1 MRRWPLLGAM
11 TLSMMALGSLAGAQ
25 EVAIYRCT
33 DPTGALTVQN
43 MPCPKG
49 MQQQKKLM
57 TAPAAVPFAPGGA
70 TNPAPAP
77 AMPAAQPRAA
87 AQAAASAP
95 AAPATPAALPAPTVT
110 STSTLPPPPL
120 FECTAHDNGR
130 YFTEDREPATRCLPM
145 QTTNLAGG
153 PATGGG
159 SACEVVTDRCAPVP
173 DQSLCEAW
181 RKRAEQAESTWRFSD
196 EAQSAERKQRYEQM
210 RRVLDESRCAN
221 PAATP

>member
-1 MRRWPLLGAM
+1 MSRALWLMLMLLLGWV
-11 TLSMMALGSLAGAQ
+11 SGANAQ
-25 EVAIYRCT
+25 DVAIYRCT
-33 DPTGALTVQN
+33 DPSGALTVQN

-49 MQQQKKLM
+49 MQQQKKMM
-57 TAPAAVPFAPGGA
+57 TAPAAVPFAPGG
-70 TNPAPAP
+70 TPAPAP
-77 AMPAAQPRAA
+77 VRPAPAAKPAPAA
-87 AQAAASAP
+87 PVAVPTAQAAAP
-95 AAPATPAALPAPTVT
+95 PLTP
-110 STSTLPPPPL
+110 TSTLPPPPL

-181 RKRAEQAESTWRFSD
+181 RKRAEQAEATWRFSD
-196 EAQSAERKQRYEQM
+196 EVQSAERKQRYDQM

-221 PAATP
+221 PSAAP

>member
-1 MRRWPLLGAM
+1 MSRMRLAALLAM
-11 TLSMMALGSLAGAQ
+11 AWVSSGGNAQ
-25 EVAIYRCT
+25 DVAIYRCT
-33 DPTGALTVQN
+33 DPSGALTVQN

-57 TAPAAVPFAPGGA
+57 TAPVAVPFAPG
-70 TNPAPAP
+70 TPPAPAP
-77 AMPAAQPRAA
+77 APVRTAPVAPAPPAA
-87 AQAAASAP
+87 AP
-95 AAPATPAALPAPTVT
+95 AAPAPAPIT

-130 YFTEDREPATRCLPM
+130 YFTEEREPATRCLPM

-181 RKRAEQAESTWRFSD
+181 RKRAEQAESSWRFSN
-196 EAQSAERKQRYEQM
+196 EAQSAERKQRYDQM

>member
-1 MRRWPLLGAM
+1 MRRCLLLLLMGWMSVA
-11 TLSMMALGSLAGAQ
+11 SAQ
-25 EVAIYRCT
+25 DVTIYRCT

-49 MQQQKKLM
+49 VQQQKKVM
-57 TAPAAVPFAPGGA
+57 TAPAAVPFAPGGSSA
-70 TNPAPAP
+70 ASPARTAP
-77 AMPAAQPRAA
+77 SAQPRATPKTE
-87 AQAAASAP
+87 AP
-95 AAPATPAALPAPTVT
+95 AAAPVAAPAPVAPTPPATT

-159 SACEVVTDRCAPVP
+159 SA
-173 DQSLCEAW
+173 
-181 RKRAEQAESTWRFSD
+181 
-196 EAQSAERKQRYEQM
+196 
-210 RRVLDESRCAN
+210 
-221 PAATP
+221 

>member
-1 MRRWPLLGAM
+1 MAV
-11 TLSMMALGSLAGAQ
+11 SMLAVASVAGAQ

-70 TNPAPAP
+70 ATAAPAR
-77 AMPAAQPRAA
+77 ATQPRAA
-87 AQAAASAP
+87 APTAAPAP
-95 AAPATPAALPAPTVT
+95 AAPAATPATTPVPAAT

-221 PAATP
+221 PSATP

>member
-1 MRRWPLLGAM
+1 MRRCLLLLLMGWMSVA
-11 TLSMMALGSLAGAQ
+11 SAQ
-25 EVAIYRCT
+25 DVTIYRCT

-49 MQQQKKLM
+49 VQQQKKLM
-57 TAPAAVPFAPGGA
+57 TAPAAVPFAPGGSSA
-70 TNPAPAP
+70 ASPARTAP
-77 AMPAAQPRAA
+77 SAQPRATPKTE
-87 AQAAASAP
+87 AP
-95 AAPATPAALPAPTVT
+95 AAAPVAAPAPVAPTPPATT

-181 RKRAEQAESTWRFSD
+181 RKRAEQAEATWRFSD
-196 EAQSAERKQRYEQM
+196 DAQSAERKQRFDQM

-221 PAATP
+221 PSTTP

>member
-1 MRRWPLLGAM
+1 MSRTLLLALLLCWVPGAN
-11 TLSMMALGSLAGAQ
+11 AQ
-25 EVAIYRCT
+25 DVAIYRCT

-49 MQQQKKLM
+49 MQQQKKMM
-57 TAPAAVPFAPGGA
+57 TAPAAVPFAPGG
-70 TNPAPAP
+70 TPAPAP
-77 AMPAAQPRAA
+77 MRPAHPAQ
-87 AQAAASAP
+87 QAP
-95 AAPATPAALPAPTVT
+95 AAPAAAPPAPTAAST
-110 STSTLPPPPL
+110 PAPITSTLPPPPL

-181 RKRAEQAESTWRFSD
+181 RKRAEQAEATWRFSD
-196 EAQSAERKQRYEQM
+196 EAQSAERKQRYDQM

-221 PAATP
+221 PSITP

>member
-11 TLSMMALGSLAGAQ
+11 TLGMMALGSLAGAQ

-33 DPTGALTVQN
+33 DPAGALTVQN

-57 TAPAAVPFAPGGA
+57 TTPAAVPFAPGGA
-70 TNPAPAP
+70 TNPSPP
-77 AMPAAQPRAA
+77 HAMPAAQPRAT

-95 AAPATPAALPAPTVT
+95 AASAAPPAPTVT

-196 EAQSAERKQRYEQM
+196 EAQSAERRQRYEQM

>member
-1 MRRWPLLGAM
+1 MSRTLLLALLLGWVTDAN
-11 TLSMMALGSLAGAQ
+11 AQ
-25 EVAIYRCT
+25 DVAIYRCT

-43 MPCPKG
+43 MPCAKG
-49 MQQQKKLM
+49 MQQHKKMM
-57 TAPAAVPFAPGGA
+57 TAPAAVPLAPGG
-70 TNPAPAP
+70 TPAPVRPAHAVQPAP
-77 AMPAAQPRAA
+77 VAP
-87 AQAAASAP
+87 AAAS
-95 AAPATPAALPAPTVT
+95 PAPTAASTPPPMT

-181 RKRAEQAESTWRFSD
+181 RKRAEQAEATWRFSD
-196 EAQSAERKQRYEQM
+196 EAQSAERKQRYDQM

-221 PAATP
+221 PSAAP

>member
-1 MRRWPLLGAM
+1 MTCMRLAVLLLLAWV
-11 TLSMMALGSLAGAQ
+11 SGSDAQ
-25 EVAIYRCT
+25 PVAIYRCT
-33 DPTGALTVQN
+33 DPAGALTVQN

-57 TAPAAVPFAPGGA
+57 TAPAAVPFTPGG
-70 TNPAPAP
+70 APAP
-77 AMPAAQPRAA
+77 AVTRPAPV
-87 AQAAASAP
+87 SPTPP
-95 AAPATPAALPAPTVT
+95 AAPASTAATAPPPALSP
-110 STSTLPPPPL
+110 TSTLPPPPL

-173 DQSLCEAW
+173 DQRLCEAW
-181 RKRAEQAESTWRFSD
+181 RARAEQAESTWRFSD
-196 EAQSAERKQRYEQM
+196 EAQSAERKQRYDQM
-210 RRVLDESRCAN
+210 RRVLDESRCAT

>member
-1 MRRWPLLGAM
+1 MRRVRLFGLLVVAWV
-11 TLSMMALGSLAGAQ
+11 AGSAAQ

-33 DPTGALTVQN
+33 DPGGALTVQN

-57 TAPAAVPFAPGGA
+57 TAPAAVPFAPGGS
-70 TNPAPAP
+70 PAPAP
-77 AMPAAQPRAA
+77 ARPAAAA
-87 AQAAASAP
+87 PTPPVAP
-95 AAPATPAALPAPTVT
+95 AAAPATPVAAPAPPP
-110 STSTLPPPPL
+110 TSTLPPPPL

-130 YFTEDREPATRCLPM
+130 YFTEDREPATRCLPT

-159 SACEVVTDRCAPVP
+159 TACEVVTDRCAPVP

-196 EAQSAERKQRYEQM
+196 QAQAAERKQRYDQM

-221 PAATP
+221 PSAAP

>member
-1 MRRWPLLGAM
+1 MNRTLVVCLLLGGAWGA
-11 TLSMMALGSLAGAQ
+11 SAQ

-57 TAPAAVPFAPGGA
+57 IAPAAVPFAPGGA
-70 TNPAPAP
+70 ATAAPAR
-77 AMPAAQPRAA
+77 ATQPRAA
-87 AQAAASAP
+87 APTAASAP
-95 AAPATPAALPAPTVT
+95 AAPAATPPATPVPAAT

-196 EAQSAERKQRYEQM
+196 EAQSAERKQRYDQM

>member
-1 MRRWPLLGAM
+1 
-11 TLSMMALGSLAGAQ
+11 MALLLSWVPGANAQ
-25 EVAIYRCT
+25 DVAIYRCT

-49 MQQQKKLM
+49 MQQQKKMM
-57 TAPAAVPFAPGGA
+57 TAPAAVPFAPSG
-70 TNPAPAP
+70 TPAPAP
-77 AMPAAQPRAA
+77 MRPAHPAQP
-87 AQAAASAP
+87 AP
-95 AAPATPAALPAPTVT
+95 AAPAAAPPAPTAASTPAPMT

-181 RKRAEQAESTWRFSD
+181 RKRAEQAEATWRFSD
-196 EAQSAERKQRYEQM
+196 EAQSAERKQRYDQM

-221 PAATP
+221 PSITP

>member
-1 MRRWPLLGAM
+1 M
-11 TLSMMALGSLAGAQ
+11 TLGMMALGSLAGAQ

-33 DPTGALTVQN
+33 DAAGALTVQN

-70 TNPAPAP
+70 TNPSPP
-77 AMPAAQPRAA
+77 HAMPAAQPRAT

-95 AAPATPAALPAPTVT
+95 VAPATPAAPPAPTVT

-153 PATGGG
+153 P
-159 SACEVVTDRCAPVP
+159 
-173 DQSLCEAW
+173 
-181 RKRAEQAESTWRFSD
+181 
-196 EAQSAERKQRYEQM
+196 
-210 RRVLDESRCAN
+210 
-221 PAATP
+221 

>member
-1 MRRWPLLGAM
+1 MSRTLLLALLLGW
-11 TLSMMALGSLAGAQ
+11 GSGVNAQ
-25 EVAIYRCT
+25 DVAIYRCT
-33 DPTGALTVQN
+33 DPAGALTVQN

-49 MQQQKKLM
+49 MQQQKKMM
-57 TAPAAVPFAPGGA
+57 TAPAAVPFAPGG
-70 TNPAPAP
+70 TPAPAP
-77 AMPAAQPRAA
+77 VRPAPATKP
-87 AQAAASAP
+87 AP
-95 AAPATPAALPAPTVT
+95 AAPVAVPTAPAAASTPPTT
-110 STSTLPPPPL
+110 SSTSTLPPPPL

-181 RKRAEQAESTWRFSD
+181 RKRAEQAEATWRFSD
-196 EAQSAERKQRYEQM
+196 EAQSAERKQRYAQM

-221 PAATP
+221 PSVTP

>member
-1 MRRWPLLGAM
+1 MRRVRLFGLLVVAWV
-11 TLSMMALGSLAGAQ
+11 AGSAAQ

-33 DPTGALTVQN
+33 DPSGGLTVQN

-57 TAPAAVPFAPGGA
+57 TAPAAVPFAPGGS
-70 TNPAPAP
+70 PAPAP
-77 AMPAAQPRAA
+77 ARPAAAA
-87 AQAAASAP
+87 PTPPVAP
-95 AAPATPAALPAPTVT
+95 AAAPATPVAAPAPPP
-110 STSTLPPPPL
+110 TSTLPPPPL

-159 SACEVVTDRCAPVP
+159 TACEVVTDRCAPVP

-196 EAQSAERKQRYEQM
+196 QAQAAERKQRYDQM

-221 PAATP
+221 PSAAP

>member
-1 MRRWPLLGAM
+1 MDVGCQRPGRDHLPLHRSDRRAYGA
-11 TLSMMALGSLAGAQ
+11 
-25 EVAIYRCT
+25 EH
-33 DPTGALTVQN
+33 
-43 MPCPKG
+43 
-49 MQQQKKLM
+49 
-57 TAPAAVPFAPGGA
+57 AVPERRAAAKESDDCAGRRAVCARRIERSIACAHSALCTTARHPENRGA
-70 TNPAPAP
+70 RCCTVAAPAP
-77 AMPAAQPRAA
+77 V
-87 AQAAASAP
+87 AP
-95 AAPATPAALPAPTVT
+95 TPPATT

-181 RKRAEQAESTWRFSD
+181 RKRAEQAEATWRFSD
-196 EAQSAERKQRYEQM
+196 EAQSAERKQRYDQM

-221 PAATP
+221 PSTTP

>member
-1 MRRWPLLGAM
+1 M
-11 TLSMMALGSLAGAQ
+11 TLGMMALGSLAGAQ

-33 DPTGALTVQN
+33 DAAGALTVQN

-70 TNPAPAP
+70 TNPSPP
-77 AMPAAQPRAA
+77 HAMPAAQPRAT

-95 AAPATPAALPAPTVT
+95 VAPATPAAPPAPTVT

-181 RKRAEQAESTWRFSD
+181 RKRTEQAESTWRFSD

>member
-1 MRRWPLLGAM
+1 MSRMRLIALV
-11 TLSMMALGSLAGAQ
+11 MMGWVSGSNAQ
-25 EVAIYRCT
+25 DVAIYRCT
-33 DPTGALTVQN
+33 DPSGALTVQN

-57 TAPAAVPFAPGGA
+57 TAPAAVPFAPG
-70 TNPAPAP
+70 TPPAPAP
-77 AMPAAQPRAA
+77 VRTAPVAPAPVPAA
-87 AQAAASAP
+87 AP
-95 AAPATPAALPAPTVT
+95 VAAPAPLT

-130 YFTEDREPATRCLPM
+130 YFTEDREPARRCLPM
-145 QTTNLAGG
+145 QTTNLGGG

-196 EAQSAERKQRYEQM
+196 EAQSAERKQRYDQM
-210 RRVLDESRCAN
+210 RRVLEESRCAN

>member
-1 MRRWPLLGAM
+1 MRRVRLFGLLVVAWV
-11 TLSMMALGSLAGAQ
+11 AGSAAQ

-33 DPTGALTVQN
+33 DPSGALTVQN

-57 TAPAAVPFAPGGA
+57 TAPAAVPFAPGGS
-70 TNPAPAP
+70 PAPAP
-77 AMPAAQPRAA
+77 ARPAAAA
-87 AQAAASAP
+87 PTPPVAP
-95 AAPATPAALPAPTVT
+95 AAAPATPVAAPAPPP
-110 STSTLPPPPL
+110 TSTLPPPPL

-159 SACEVVTDRCAPVP
+159 TACEVVTDRCAPVP

-196 EAQSAERKQRYEQM
+196 QAQAAERKQRYDQM

-221 PAATP
+221 PSAAP

>member
-1 MRRWPLLGAM
+1 
-11 TLSMMALGSLAGAQ
+11 AQ
-25 EVAIYRCT
+25 DVAIYRCT
-33 DPTGALTVQN
+33 DPAGALTVQN

-49 MQQQKKLM
+49 MQQQKKMM
-57 TAPAAVPFAPGGA
+57 TAPAAVPFAPGG
-70 TNPAPAP
+70 TPAPAP
-77 AMPAAQPRAA
+77 VRPAPATKP
-87 AQAAASAP
+87 AP
-95 AAPATPAALPAPTVT
+95 AAPVAVPTAPAAASTPPTT
-110 STSTLPPPPL
+110 SSTSTLPPPPL

-181 RKRAEQAESTWRFSD
+181 RKRAEQAEATWRFSD
-196 EAQSAERKQRYEQM
+196 EAQSAERKQRYAQM

-221 PAATP
+221 PSVTP

>member
-1 MRRWPLLGAM
+1 MLLLGWV
-11 TLSMMALGSLAGAQ
+11 SGANAQ
-25 EVAIYRCT
+25 DVAIYRCT
-33 DPTGALTVQN
+33 DPSGALTVQN

-49 MQQQKKLM
+49 MQQQKKMM
-57 TAPAAVPFAPGGA
+57 TAPAAVPFAPGG
-70 TNPAPAP
+70 TPAPAP
-77 AMPAAQPRAA
+77 VRPAPAAKPAPAA
-87 AQAAASAP
+87 PVAVPTAQAAAP
-95 AAPATPAALPAPTVT
+95 PLTP
-110 STSTLPPPPL
+110 TSTLPPPPL

-181 RKRAEQAESTWRFSD
+181 RKRAEQAEATWRFSD
-196 EAQSAERKQRYEQM
+196 EVQSAERKQRYDQM

-221 PAATP
+221 PSAAP

>member
-1 MRRWPLLGAM
+1 MSRTLLLTLLLGWIA
-11 TLSMMALGSLAGAQ
+11 AGANAQ
-25 EVAIYRCT
+25 DVAIYRCT
-33 DPTGALTVQN
+33 DPAGALTVQN

-49 MQQQKKLM
+49 MQQQKKMM
-57 TAPAAVPFAPGGA
+57 TAPAAVPFAPGG
-70 TNPAPAP
+70 TPAPASVR
-77 AMPAAQPRAA
+77 AAPAAKP
-87 AQAAASAP
+87 AP
-95 AAPATPAALPAPTVT
+95 AAPTAVPTAPAAASTPPPMTP
-110 STSTLPPPPL
+110 TSTLPPPPL

-153 PATGGG
+153 PAIGGG

-181 RKRAEQAESTWRFSD
+181 RKRAEQAEATWRFSD
-196 EAQSAERKQRYEQM
+196 EAQSAERKQRYDQM

-221 PAATP
+221 PSAAP

>member
-1 MRRWPLLGAM
+1 MRRWPWLALLA
-11 TLSMMALGSLAGAQ
+11 SASLAGAQ

-33 DPTGALTVQN
+33 DPAGALTVQN

-49 MQQQKKLM
+49 MQQQKRLM
-57 TAPAAVPFAPGGA
+57 TAPAAVPLTQGGSG
-70 TNPAPAP
+70 
-77 AMPAAQPRAA
+77 
-87 AQAAASAP
+87 AASPARTAP
-95 AAPATPAALPAPTVT
+95 AAPPRTMPPTDVPAAAPAAATAPPAATPAAAT

-173 DQSLCEAW
+173 DQRLCEAW
-181 RKRAEQAESTWRFSD
+181 RQRAEQAESTWRFSD
-196 EAQSAERKQRYEQM
+196 EAQSAERKQRYLQM
-210 RRVLDESRCAN
+210 RRVLDESRCAT
-221 PAATP
+221 ASATP

>member
-1 MRRWPLLGAM
+1 MSHALWLMLLLGWV
-11 TLSMMALGSLAGAQ
+11 SGANAQ
-25 EVAIYRCT
+25 DVAIYRCT
-33 DPTGALTVQN
+33 DPSGALTVQN
-43 MPCPKG
+43 MPCAKG
-49 MQQQKKLM
+49 MQQQKKMM
-57 TAPAAVPFAPGGA
+57 TAPAAVPFAPGG
-70 TNPAPAP
+70 TPAPAP
-77 AMPAAQPRAA
+77 ARAAPAARQPPAIPAA
-87 AQAAASAP
+87 VP
-95 AAPATPAALPAPTVT
+95 AAPAAASTPPPLT

-181 RKRAEQAESTWRFSD
+181 RKRAEQAEATWRFSD
-196 EAQSAERKQRYEQM
+196 EAQSAERKQRYDQM

-221 PAATP
+221 PSAAP

>member
-1 MRRWPLLGAM
+1 MSRALWLMLLLGWV
-11 TLSMMALGSLAGAQ
+11 SGANAQ
-25 EVAIYRCT
+25 DVAIYRCT
-33 DPTGALTVQN
+33 DPSGALTVQN

-49 MQQQKKLM
+49 MQQQKKMM
-57 TAPAAVPFAPGGA
+57 TAPAAVPFAPGG
-70 TNPAPAP
+70 TPAPAP
-77 AMPAAQPRAA
+77 VRPAPAAKP
-87 AQAAASAP
+87 AP
-95 AAPATPAALPAPTVT
+95 AAPVAVPTAPAAASTPPPLTP
-110 STSTLPPPPL
+110 TSTLPPPPL

-181 RKRAEQAESTWRFSD
+181 RKRAEQAEATWRFSD
-196 EAQSAERKQRYEQM
+196 EAQSAERKQRYDQM

-221 PAATP
+221 PSAAP

>member
-1 MRRWPLLGAM
+1 MLLGAIA
-11 TLSMMALGSLAGAQ
+11 LSITTAASFASAQ
-25 EVAIYRCT
+25 EVTIYRCT

-49 MQQQKKLM
+49 MQQQKKLI

-70 TNPAPAP
+70 IRTPPTRSTPALQSRAAAPAIASAPFAAAAPAAPAPAP
-77 AMPAAQPRAA
+77 A
-87 AQAAASAP
+87 S
-95 AAPATPAALPAPTVT
+95 TS

-120 FECTAHDNGR
+120 FECTTHDNGR
-130 YFTEDREPATRCLPM
+130 YFTEDREPATRCLPL

-153 PATGGG
+153 PATGDG

-173 DQSLCEAW
+173 DKSLCEAW

-196 EAQSAERKQRYEQM
+196 DAQSTERKQRYEQM
-210 RRVLDESRCAN
+210 RRVFDESRCADT
-221 PAATP
+221 AATP

>member
-1 MRRWPLLGAM
+1 MAQ
-11 TLSMMALGSLAGAQ
+11 SMMAVGAPAGAQ

-33 DPTGALTVQN
+33 DPAGALTVQN

-57 TAPAAVPFAPGGA
+57 TVPAGVPFAPGGA
-70 TNPAPAP
+70 ATASPARAAPAT
-77 AMPAAQPRAA
+77 QPRAA
-87 AQAAASAP
+87 APAAASAP
-95 AAPATPAALPAPTVT
+95 VAAATPAAPPAPAVT

-145 QTTNLAGG
+145 QTTDLSGG

-196 EAQSAERKQRYEQM
+196 EAQSVERKQRYQQM

-221 PAATP
+221 PSATP

>member
-1 MRRWPLLGAM
+1 M

>member
-1 MRRWPLLGAM
+1 MRRWLLV
-11 TLSMMALGSLAGAQ
+11 TLMVCACVADAQ

-33 DPTGALTVQN
+33 DSGGALTVQN

-49 MQQQKKLM
+49 MQQQKKMM
-57 TAPAAVPFAPGGA
+57 TAPAAVPFSPGGSS
-70 TNPAPAP
+70 
-77 AMPAAQPRAA
+77 AASPPRAA
-87 AQAAASAP
+87 PRPAPQTSTPAVAASTAPAAVASAP
-95 AAPATPAALPAPTVT
+95 PAMT

-181 RKRAEQAESTWRFSD
+181 RKRAEQAESAWRFAD
-196 EAQSAERKQRYEQM
+196 EAQSTERQQRYAQM

-221 PAATP
+221 PSATP

>member
-1 MRRWPLLGAM
+1 MRRWLWVA
-11 TLSMMALGSLAGAQ
+11 TMAAWGSVAGAQ

-57 TAPAAVPFAPGGA
+57 TAPAAVPLTAGGLGA
-70 TNPAPAP
+70 ASPVRSA
-77 AMPAAQPRAA
+77 PAAQPPTRPKTD
-87 AQAAASAP
+87 AP
-95 AAPATPAALPAPTVT
+95 AATPAPVAAMPPATTSTST

-173 DQSLCEAW
+173 DQRLCEAW
-181 RKRAEQAESTWRFSD
+181 RQRAEQAESTWRFSD
-196 EAQSAERKQRYEQM
+196 EAQSAERKQRYAQM

-221 PAATP
+221 PSATP

>member
-1 MRRWPLLGAM
+1 
-11 TLSMMALGSLAGAQ
+11 MMALGSLAGAQ

-196 EAQSAERKQRYEQM
+196 DAQSAERKQRYEQM

>member
-1 MRRWPLLGAM
+1 MRRWPWAVLLACA
-11 TLSMMALGSLAGAQ
+11 SVAGAQ

-33 DPTGALTVQN
+33 DSSGALTVQN

-57 TAPAAVPFAPGGA
+57 TAPAAVPLTAGGLGA
-70 TNPAPAP
+70 ASPARSA
-77 AMPAAQPRAA
+77 PAAQPPTMPKTDVPAA
-87 AQAAASAP
+87 AP
-95 AAPATPAALPAPTVT
+95 AATPAPVAPTPPAAA

-181 RKRAEQAESTWRFSD
+181 RQRAEQAESTWRFSD
-196 EAQSAERKQRYEQM
+196 EAQAAERKQRYLQM

-221 PAATP
+221 PSATP

>member
-1 MRRWPLLGAM
+1 MSRMRLIALV
-11 TLSMMALGSLAGAQ
+11 MMGWVSGSNAQ
-25 EVAIYRCT
+25 DVAIYRCT
-33 DPTGALTVQN
+33 DPSGALTVQN

-57 TAPAAVPFAPGGA
+57 TAPV
-70 TNPAPAP
+70 APAP
-77 AMPAAQPRAA
+77 VPAA
-87 AQAAASAP
+87 AP
-95 AAPATPAALPAPTVT
+95 VAAPAPLT

-130 YFTEDREPATRCLPM
+130 YFTEDREPARRCLPM
-145 QTTNLAGG
+145 QTTNLGGG

-196 EAQSAERKQRYEQM
+196 EAQSAERKQRYDQM
-210 RRVLDESRCAN
+210 RRVLEESRCAN

>member
-1 MRRWPLLGAM
+1 MRRWLLVPWIACA
-11 TLSMMALGSLAGAQ
+11 SMAGAQ

-33 DPTGALTVQN
+33 DPAGALTVQN

-57 TAPAAVPFAPGGA
+57 TAPASVPFAPGGSSAPSPERPRPA
-70 TNPAPAP
+70 TQA
-77 AMPAAQPRAA
+77 AMPAA
-87 AQAAASAP
+87 ASLATQAP
-95 AAPATPAALPAPTVT
+95 AAATPPAMT
-110 STSTLPPPPL
+110 SASTLPPPPL

-130 YFTEDREPATRCLPM
+130 YLTEDREPATRCLLM

-181 RKRAEQAESTWRFSD
+181 RKRAEQAEATWHFSD
-196 EAQSAERKQRYEQM
+196 ETQSAERKRRYEQM

-221 PAATP
+221 PSTTP

>member
-1 MRRWPLLGAM
+1 MRRWRLLG
-11 TLSMMALGSLAGAQ
+11 MMALSVTAMGSLADAQ

-70 TNPAPAP
+70 TASPARATPAPQQRVAAPAVASAPVAPTTPVTPPAPA
-77 AMPAAQPRAA
+77 
-87 AQAAASAP
+87 
-95 AAPATPAALPAPTVT
+95 LT

-120 FECTAHDNGR
+120 FECTTHDNGR

-196 EAQSAERKQRYEQM
+196 EAQAAERKQRFDQM

>member
-11 TLSMMALGSLAGAQ
+11 TLGMMALGSLAGAQ

-33 DPTGALTVQN
+33 DAAGALTVQN

-70 TNPAPAP
+70 TNPSPP
-77 AMPAAQPRAA
+77 HAMPAAQPRAT

-95 AAPATPAALPAPTVT
+95 VAPATPAAPPAPTVT

-173 DQSLCEAW
+173 DQNLCEAW

-221 PAATP
+221 PAVTP

>member
-1 MRRWPLLGAM
+1 M

-196 EAQSAERKQRYEQM
+196 DAQSAERKQRYEQM

>member
-1 MRRWPLLGAM
+1 MKRWLGA
-11 TLSMMALGSLAGAQ
+11 ALLASASVAGAQ

-33 DPTGALTVQN
+33 DPSGALTVQN

-57 TAPAAVPFAPGGA
+57 TAPAAVPLTPGVAGA
-70 TNPAPAP
+70 ASPARTAPAT
-77 AMPAAQPRAA
+77 QPRTTPKADVSAA
-87 AQAAASAP
+87 AP
-95 AAPATPAALPAPTVT
+95 AAPPVPVAPTPPAT
-110 STSTLPPPPL
+110 SSISTLPPPPL

-173 DQSLCEAW
+173 DQTLCEAW
-181 RKRAEQAESTWRFSD
+181 RQRAEQAESTWHFSD
-196 EAQSAERKQRYEQM
+196 EAQSAERKQRYAQM

-221 PAATP
+221 PSATP